1 MLMYVI
7 TGPEGDDR
15 FVSED
20 VEACLANMG
29 EDESV
34 HAVTYEE
41 TDRELVARRLSGC
54 VLAGFMSKGECWT
67 DEG

>member
-15 FVSED
+15 FVCED

-29 EDESV
+29 EGESV
-34 HAVTYEE
+34 HAVTYKE
-41 TDRELVARRLSGC
+41 TSRELVVSPG
-54 VLAGFMSKGECWT
+54 KEKK
-67 DEG
+67 EE